1 MNYRQWKKNYKKRYG
16 YNPPIS
22 EDKRKR
28 NKQIANE
35 FMTAYTA
42 LDLTREIAK
51 MLAAVGDTL
60 ADMLDGLSKSMR
72 AAAEY
77 YRDIGEA
84 ENNGKDNMQGMEE
97 RRSKAQ
103 RTGNA

>member
-1 MNYRQWKKNYKKRYG
+1 MNYRQWKKNYKKQHG
-16 YNPPIS
+16 YNPPAN
-22 EDKRKR
+22 EDKRK
-28 NKQIANE
+28 NKKQVKRAIA
-35 FMTAYTA
+35 AYET
-42 LDLTREIAK
+42 LDLTRTVAK
-51 MLAAVGDTL
+51 MLAEVF
-60 ADMLDGLSKSMR
+60 DGLSKSMR

>member
-1 MNYRQWKKNYKKRYG
+1 MNYRQWKKNYKKQHG
-16 YNPPIS
+16 YNPPAN
-22 EDKRKR
+22 EDKRKIK
-28 NKQIANE
+28 KQVKRALA
-35 FMTAYTA
+35 AYET
-42 LDLTREIAK
+42 LDLTRTVAK
-51 MLAAVGDTL
+51 MLAAAGD
-60 ADMLDGLSKSMR
+60 AIAEVFDGLSKSMR

-84 ENNGKDNMQGMEE
+84 ENNGKDSMQGMEE

>member
-35 FMTAYTA
+35 FMTVYKS
-42 LDLTREIAK
+42 LDVQREIEK
-51 MLAAVGDTL
+51 MMAAAGDVL
-60 ADMLDGLSKSMR
+60 ADMFDGISKSMR

-77 YRDIGEA
+77 YRNMGEG
-84 ENNGKDNMQGMEE
+84 NNGKNSMQGVEE
-97 RRSKAQ
+97 RRSKAK

>member
-1 MNYRQWKKNYKKRYG
+1 
-16 YNPPIS
+16 
-22 EDKRKR
+22 
-28 NKQIANE
+28 
-35 FMTAYTA
+35 MTAYTA
-42 LDLTREIAK
+42 LDLPREIAK
-51 MLAAVGDTL
+51 MLTVAGDAL

-77 YRDIGEA
+77 YRDMGEG
-84 ENNGKDNMQGMEE
+84 NNGKNGMQGMEE